1 SPHFGTD
8 HDAAAMHTIAEETGG
23 TLSFIENQAV
33 VQDAFSCIGGLLSV
47 TVQEA
52 RLVITCPHH
61 GVRVRSVNSGRYD
74 SVIDGDGRAA
84 SVDVGELYA
93 DEERRFLVFVDVP
106 AAGTVEDAT

>member
-1 SPHFGTD
+1 
-8 HDAAAMHTIAEETGG
+8 MHTIAEETGG

-33 VQDAFSCIGGLLSV
+33 VQDAFAQFIGGLLSV

-52 RLVITCPHH
+52 RLAITCPHH
-61 GVRVRSVNSGRYD
+61 GVRVRSVNSGCYD